1 MINIAMIE
9 DDDKDA
15 LLLKQAIESFGKKEN
30 QILRITRFTSG
41 EAFLTNYRPVYDL
54 VFLDVEL
61 PGMNG
66 MMTAEKFRSYD
77 QSTILIFI
85 THVAALAIKGYQY
98 NAMDYML
105 KPVSEEDIYI
115 RMKKIA
121 SKLKSDDLSI
131 SIPIENGIKLI
142 QLGSLYY
149 VESFGHILIYHTA
162 EGNYKVREKTSM
174 KLLEEKLSLHSFSRC
189 SVSYLVNLR
198 LLSSVDG
205 SEVIMMNGDHL
216 PISRN
221 RKKEFVDSFF
231 KTIQNT
237 GGIL

>member
-9 DDDKDA
+9 DDDQDA
-15 LLLKQAIESFGKKEN
+15 LNLTNAINSYGQKEKQVINLK
-30 QILRITRFTSG
+30 RFTSG
-41 EAFLTNYRPVYDL
+41 EAFLTNYKPIYDI

-66 MMTAEKFRSYD
+66 MATAEKFRSYD
-77 QSTILIFI
+77 QNTILIFV

-105 KPVSEEDIYI
+105 KPVSDQDIYI
-115 RMKKIA
+115 RLKKVTNR
-121 SKLKSDDLSI
+121 LKNKELSL
-131 SIPIENGIKLI
+131 SIPIENGVKIIPL
-142 QLGSLYY
+142 SDLYY
-149 VESFGHILIYHTA
+149 VESFGHIMIYHTNDG
-162 EGNYKVREKTSM
+162 EFKVREKTSM
-174 KLLEEKLSLHSFSRC
+174 KLLEEKLSPHSFSRC

-198 LLSSVDG
+198 FLTSVEQN
-205 SEVIMMNGDHL
+205 EVVLMNGERL

-221 RKKEFVDSFF
+221 RKKEFVDDFF
-231 KTIQNT
+231 ETIKKT

>member
-9 DDDKDA
+9 DDDQDA
-15 LLLKQAIESFGKKEN
+15 LNLSSALESYGKKEK
-30 QILRITRFTSG
+30 QILNLRRFTSG
-41 EAFLTNYRPVYDL
+41 EAFLTNYKPVYDI

-66 MMTAEKFRSYD
+66 MATAEKFRSYD
-77 QSTILIFI
+77 QNTILIFV

-98 NAMDYML
+98 NATDYML
-105 KPVSEEDIYI
+105 KPVSEQDIYI

-121 SKLKSDDLSI
+121 QKLENNDLSL

-142 QLGSLYY
+142 QLSSLYY
-149 VESFGHILIYHTA
+149 VESYGHVLIYHTS
-162 EGNYKVREKTSM
+162 EGEFKVREKTSM
-174 KLLEEKLSLHSFSRC
+174 KLLEEKLSPHSFSRC

-198 LLSSVDG
+198 FLSAVDKN
-205 SEVIMMNGDHL
+205 EVVLMNGERL

-221 RKKEFVDSFF
+221 KKKEFVDDFF
-231 KTIQNT
+231 ETIKKT